1 MSPPLSPSLARR
13 AWPVFVVLATLLLWT
28 AYTGRWS
35 ATAWRTPDDF
45 GGDPCEIYTRVRIAM
60 DAPWQPLLGF
70 GDVERLGAP
79 FAADWSLYPVGDGPT
94 FALAGLLARAL
105 GPFAA
110 VNVLGCL
117 LLAAAALSFFLC
129 GRRLG
134 WRAEWAACGALL
146 FAFSNYHLRWF
157 ITLSFTQT
165 WTLPPLLLRCGSAAR
180 LAPPLGGKTRRTLAR
195 AGALGAWLG
204 LGNPY
209 FVFFAGCIV
218 LGAFGLNRLRRA
230 PSRRLT
236 PLATLLA
243 AMLLGVVLAHWAF
256 FAAKLTG
263 ASGTEQ
269 FDRGYTGAELYA
281 LKPLDLIVPPADHRS
296 RLFRD
301 LGQAYSAYSA
311 LKGEFFYNYLG
322 LVGLLGLG
330 LLAIAGLRA
339 VARPDRRRRVPDA
352 ALGCLWCGLIATV
365 GGGTAAL
372 ALLGVD
378 WFRASNRI
386 GVFILLWALLFLCS
400 ALHRATR
407 DCKRRL
413 TLAAAAALGAA
424 GWFEQTPWS
433 DCGKAR
439 RALTAQLDA
448 DRAAVNT
455 LEQAVGRQAR
465 VFQLPFVP
473 FPEAGLT
480 AKLRDYEH
488 FRPFLASTGLR
499 FSYGAL
505 RGREE
510 SDWGLAT
517 ARLPAAALVERLQA
531 TGFAVLWIDRR
542 GYADGAAALLGE
554 LRALELTELATA
566 RSEVAVFLLQP
577 SKTPTPPSLRDA
589 RVVTLWNPQEVPDAG
604 QPWLLA
610 RGGWWPVELAERH
623 AWRWGK
629 RAATVRL
636 DWDQSHAAAGELRFT
651 ATAVAKARLTVRLG
665 ERVLGSVALAGSAPQ
680 EVVLP
685 CPLEPGTHELV
696 FEYEGRLRRYGRDQ
710 RQIGFML
717 ENLVCVP
724 R

>member
-1 MSPPLSPSLARR
+1 MSPPLSPSLTRR
-13 AWPVFVVLATLLLWT
+13 AWPFLVVLATVLLWT
-28 AYTGRWS
+28 GYTDRWN
-35 ATAWRTPDDF
+35 AVAWRTPDDF
-45 GGDPCEIYTRVRIAM
+45 GGDPCEIYARVRIAM
-60 DAPWQPLLGF
+60 EAPLQPLVGF
-70 GDVERLGAP
+70 TDVERLGAP

-94 FALAGLLARAL
+94 FALAGLLARAV

-110 VNVLGCL
+110 VNLVGCL
-117 LLAAAALSFFLC
+117 LLAATALSFFLC

-134 WRAEWAACGALL
+134 WRPEWAACGALL

-165 WTLPPLLLRCGSAAR
+165 WTLPPLLLLCASAAR
-180 LAPPLGGKTRRTLAR
+180 PAPPLGRNVGKMLAR
-195 AGALGAWLG
+195 AAALGVWLG

-209 FVFFAGCIV
+209 FVFFAGSIA

-230 PSRRLT
+230 PWRRLA
-236 PLATLLA
+236 PLTALLA
-243 AMLLGVVLAHWAF
+243 AMAFTVALAHWMF

-281 LKPLDLIVPPADHRS
+281 LKPLDLVIPPADHRS

-301 LGQAYSAYSA
+301 FGQVYSAHSA

-322 LVGLLGLG
+322 LIGLLGLG
-330 LLAIAGLRA
+330 LLAFTGLRA
-339 VARPDRRRRVPDA
+339 VARPDLRHRFPDSVH
-352 ALGCLWCGLIATV
+352 GVFWCGLIATV

-372 ALLGVD
+372 ALLGVE

-386 GVFILLWALLFLCS
+386 GVFISLWALLFLFG

-407 DCKRRL
+407 GSKRWF
-413 TLAAAAALGAA
+413 TLAAAVALGTA

-433 DCGKAR
+433 DFAKTR
-439 RALTAQLDA
+439 RELTAQIDA
-448 DRAAVNT
+448 DRAAVTT
-455 LEQAVGRQAR
+455 LEQAVGKQAR

-488 FRPFLASTGLR
+488 LRPFLASAGLR

-510 SDWGLAT
+510 SDWGIAT
-517 ARLPAAALVERLQA
+517 SRLPTAALVERLQT
-531 TGFAVLWIDRR
+531 TGFSALWIDRR
-542 GYADGAAALLGE
+542 GYTDGAAALLGE
-554 LRALELTELATA
+554 LHALGLTELPTA
-566 RSEVAVFLLQP
+566 RSDVAVFPLRP
-577 SKTPTPPSLRDA
+577 REPAMPPSLRDA
-589 RVVTLWNPQEVPDAG
+589 RAVTLWNPQQVPAAG

-610 RGGWWPVELAERH
+610 RAGWWPVELADAH

-629 RAATVRL
+629 RAAVVRL
-636 DWDQSHAAAGELRFT
+636 DWDQPIAAAGELRFT
-651 ATAVAKARLTVRLG
+651 ATAVAAGRLTIRLG
-665 ERVLGSVALAGSAPQ
+665 ERILGHVALAGSDPR
-680 EVVLP
+680 EVALP
-685 CPLEPGTHELV
+685 CPLEPGTRELI

-710 RQIGFML
+710 RQIGFMV

>member
-1 MSPPLSPSLARR
+1 SRGA
-13 AWPVFVVLATLLLWT
+13 
-28 AYTGRWS
+28 
-35 ATAWRTPDDF
+35 
-45 GGDPCEIYTRVRIAM
+45 RVRLAM
-60 DAPWQPLLGF
+60 DDPSQPLVGF
-70 GDVERLGAP
+70 THLERLGAP
-79 FAADWSLYPVGDGPT
+79 FGADWTLYPVGDGPT
-94 FALAGLLARAL
+94 FALAGLLARAV

-110 VNVLGCL
+110 VNLVGCL
-117 LLAAAALSFFLC
+117 LLATAALSFFLC

-134 WRAEWAACGALL
+134 WRPEWAACGALL

-165 WTLPPLLLRCGSAAR
+165 WTLPPLLLVCADAAR
-180 LAPPLGGKTRRTLAR
+180 PAPPTTRNKRRTLAR
-195 AGALGAWLG
+195 AAA
-204 LGNPY
+204 
-209 FVFFAGCIV
+209 
-218 LGAFGLNRLRRA
+218 LGAFGMNRLRRA
-230 PSRRLT
+230 PWRRLA
-236 PLATLLA
+236 PLATLLT
-243 AMLLGVVLAHWAF
+243 AMALAVMLAHWTF

-263 ASGTEQ
+263 APSTEQ

-281 LKPLDLIVPPADHRS
+281 LKPLDLVIPPADHRS

-301 LGQAYSAYSA
+301 FGQVYSAHSA

-330 LLAIAGLRA
+330 LLAFTGLRA
-339 VARPDRRRRVPDA
+339 VARPDPRHRVPDA
-352 ALGCLWCGLIATV
+352 VHGVFWCGLIATV

-386 GVFILLWALLFLCS
+386 GVFLSLWALLFLFG

-407 DCKRRL
+407 DTGRWI

-433 DCGKAR
+433 DFAKAR
-439 RALTAQLDA
+439 RELTAQIDA
-448 DRAAVNT
+448 DRAAVTT
-455 LEQAVGRQAR
+455 LEQAIGNQGC

-488 FRPFLASTGLR
+488 LRPFLASAGLR

-510 SDWGLAT
+510 SDWGIAT
-517 ARLPAAALVERLQA
+517 TRLPAAALVERLQS
-531 TGFAVLWIDRR
+531 TGFSALWIDRR
-542 GYADGAAALLGE
+542 GYTDGAAALLSE
-554 LRALELTELATA
+554 LRALGLAELPTA
-566 RSEVAVFLLQP
+566 RSDVAVFPLHP
-577 SKTPTPPSLRDA
+577 REPATPPSLRDA
-589 RVVTLWNPQEVPDAG
+589 RVVTLWNPQQVPAVG

-610 RGGWWPVELAERH
+610 RGGWWPVELADAH

-629 RAATVRL
+629 REAVVRL
-636 DWDQSHAAAGELRFT
+636 DWDQPQATSGELRFT
-651 ATAVAKARLTVRLG
+651 ATAVAVGRLTIRLG
-665 ERVLGSVALAGSAPQ
+665 ERVLGGVTLAGSEPR

-685 CPLEPGTHELV
+685 CPLEPGTRELI
-696 FEYEGRLRRYGRDQ
+696 FEYDGRLRRYGRDQ
-710 RQIGFML
+710 RQIGFMV